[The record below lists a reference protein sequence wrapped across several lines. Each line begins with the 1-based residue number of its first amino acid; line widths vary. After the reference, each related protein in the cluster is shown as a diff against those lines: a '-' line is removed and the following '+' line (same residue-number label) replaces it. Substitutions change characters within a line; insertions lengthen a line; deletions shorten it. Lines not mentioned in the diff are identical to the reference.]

1 MLPARRRGDERRRHR
16 GDRTDVEVL
25 SGAPERRRARRGA
38 QATGEDSR
46 VNFQHG
52 MVAADPDGFKGRR
65 SVVRRLPL
73 ALGLTLVVF
82 HPLPAPLGVSFIGD
96 AAAQC
101 SADTDSP
108 ACSTIAPRDGAYCR
122 ASLSSARLI
131 SVSPAADAPSETRG
145 GGVASKAR
153 ADAT

>member
-1 MLPARRRGDERRRHR
+1 MLPARRRGDERRRYR

-25 SGAPERRRARRGA
+25 SGAPERRRACRGA

-96 AAAQC
+96 AAAQWRAELYANC
-101 SADTDSP
+101 GRAVF
-108 ACSTIAPRDGAYCR
+108 PRYGQ
-122 ASLSSARLI
+122 
-131 SVSPAADAPSETRG
+131 PG
-145 GGVASKAR
+145 
-153 ADAT
+153 